1 MKAYYIRLFLGFHC
15 SVLVGTH
22 TEVRVPNTETQTSQN
37 VEQPQTSA
45 KYETPNQEPLRNQR
59 LGTQTLP
66 QSVKLEVH
74 TLVLVLLH
82 HLLPLP

>member
-22 TEVRVPNTETQTSQN
+22 TEVRVPNTETQTSQS

-66 QSVKLEVH
+66 QSVKPEVH

>member
-1 MKAYYIRLFLGFHC
+1 MKAYYIRLFFGFHY

>member
-22 TEVRVPNTETQTSQN
+22 TEVRVPNTETQTSQS

-66 QSVKLEVH
+66 QSVKPEVH
-74 TLVLVLLH
+74 TTAVGFH
-82 HLLPLP
+82 P